1 MRTNTPYDSPKSER
15 LLQAACPPRMDEMA
29 EEYFL
34 GRLPRA
40 RMAAFE
46 EHLLLCSQCVLVAL
60 RTMAFLEEVGRAP
73 AFTGVVAT
81 APRIRAQ
88 PIPFRRDCER

>member
-1 MRTNTPYDSPKSER
+1 MRTNTPYYSPKTER
-15 LLQAACPPRMDEMA
+15 LLQEACPPRMEEVA

-40 RMAAFE
+40 QMAAFE
-46 EHLLLCSQCVLVAL
+46 EHLLLCSHCVLTAL

-73 AFTGVVAT
+73 AFGGGPPT
-81 APRIRAQ
+81 APRTRAE
-88 PIPFRRDCER
+88 PIPFRRDCVR